1 MVLYGI
7 PEDLVITL
15 RLDHREEYFSGGR
28 IGLEG
33 PQNGNY
39 TSIQCLCRSANIDST
54 KFTGKT
60 FIEMQKKLL
69 QMICLSQE
77 AN

>member
-33 PQNGNY
+33 LISVHRLSNSNLRKYLRKYGGVVEGYHPRG
-39 TSIQCLCRSANIDST
+39 IIRV
-54 KFTGKT
+54 
-60 FIEMQKKLL
+60 KK
-69 QMICLSQE
+69 
-77 AN
+77 